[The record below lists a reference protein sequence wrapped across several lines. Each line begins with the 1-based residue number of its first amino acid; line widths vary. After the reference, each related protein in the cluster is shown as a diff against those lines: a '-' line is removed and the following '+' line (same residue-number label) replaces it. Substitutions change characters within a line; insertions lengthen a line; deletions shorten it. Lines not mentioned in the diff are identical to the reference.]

1 MNMNLFSPLD
11 IRKVR
16 FKNRA
21 VMAPMVLNC
30 AGEDGSVTPVFRD
43 FYVARARGGVGY
55 IILGGAFVHPDGRG
69 FGRQLGIDRDEL
81 IPGLTEL
88 TSGIRQHARL
98 GIQLSFKSVGRPPET
113 FDLEQIRSYRRTFA
127 RAAVRARQAGFDAV
141 ELHACHD
148 YWLNYFLSPYFNRRT
163 DEYGGDRENRFRL
176 LRETAE
182 EVLSA
187 VGGDLLVGVRLSMA
201 DFVDGGLDLDETLEI
216 GRRLEAIGVDY
227 LSASAG
233 IGLTQFRM
241 SPPSDIPRGRL
252 LVYGRALQQT
262 VSIPVIGVGRLDRP
276 AVFREAVEGG
286 HVGMAAAA
294 RAFIADPE
302 FAVKMEQRREEE
314 IRPCL
319 ACNYCLTCLHQGQAL
334 RCTVNPFIGRDL
346 HQMEPLSKPTR
357 VLVVGGGPAGLTAA
371 TAAALR
377 GAQVRLIDKKPTLGG
392 ALNIAARPPFKEPI
406 ADLARYLVDRAGSAG
421 VTVELERDFSPAV
434 LAEHEPDEVVVAT
447 GSLPW
452 APECVCMSDSRV
464 IAAEDILQCD
474 RIHPGRYLV
483 VGGGLVGLETAE
495 YLAERGAEVTVVE
508 MLAQVGAGLGP
519 IRLKLMLDRLIK
531 AGVNLLTKTQ
541 VIAVRNGSLR
551 VATAGREHTLGPCE
565 AVVVATGYRCNPV
578 PATIFGEGV
587 KTQVI
592 GDACRARSLVEAI
605 QEGLDA
611 AMNIGQ

>member
-1 MNMNLFSPLD
+1 MMDLFSPLD
-11 IRKVR
+11 IRKVH

-30 AGEDGSVTPVFRD
+30 AGEDGSVTPAFGD
-43 FYVARARGGVGY
+43 FYAARARGGVGY
-55 IILGGAFVHPDGRG
+55 IVLGATFVHNDGRG

-81 IPGLTEL
+81 IPGLTGL
-88 TSGIRQHARL
+88 TSAIRQHTRL

-113 FDLEQIRSYRRTFA
+113 FDLAQIRSYRQAFV

-163 DEYGGDRENRFRL
+163 DEYGGGLDNRFRL

-187 VGGDLLVGVRLSMA
+187 VGGEILVGVRLSMA
-201 DFVDGGLDLDETLEI
+201 DFVDGGLGLDETLEI
-216 GRRLEAIGVDY
+216 GRHLEAIGVDY

-241 SPPSDIPRGRL
+241 SPPSDVPRGRL
-252 LVYGRALQQT
+252 LVYGQALQQT

-276 AVFREAVEGG
+276 DVFREAVEGG

-302 FAVKMEQRREEE
+302 FAVKIEQHRENK

-319 ACNYCLTCLHQGQAL
+319 ACNYCLTCLHQGKAL
-334 RCTVNPFIGRDL
+334 RCTVNPYIGRDL
-346 HQMEPLSKPTR
+346 LQPEPLSKSVR
-357 VLVVGGGPAGLTAA
+357 VLVAGGGPAGLTAA

-377 GAQVRLIDKKPTLGG
+377 GAQVRLIDKRPTLGG

-406 ADLARYLVDRAGSAG
+406 ADLARYLEDQARSAG
-421 VTVELERDFSPAV
+421 VTVELERAFSPAV

-464 IAAEDILQCD
+464 VTAETILQRD
-474 RIHPGRYLV
+474 RIRPGRYLV

-508 MLAQVGAGLGP
+508 MLDQVGAELGP

-531 AGVNLLTKTQ
+531 AGVNLLTKTR
-541 VIAVRNGSLR
+541 VTAVRDGSLR
-551 VATAGREHTLGPCE
+551 VETGGREHTLGPCE
-565 AVVVATGYRCNPV
+565 AVVVAAGYRCNPI
-578 PATIFGEGV
+578 PAPAFGEGV
-587 KTQVI
+587 KVQVI
-592 GDACRARSLVEAI
+592 GDACRARSIVEAI
-605 QEGLDA
+605 GEGLDA
-611 AMNIGQ
+611 AMNIGN